1 MKTET
6 AIKILTRY
14 IKGLSVMES
23 EAVAENKNA
32 DAEHYRTDRVALE
45 LARNSLLKRKE

>member
-14 IKGLSVMES
+14 IKGLSAMES
-23 EAVAENKNA
+23 EAVANHENA

-45 LARNSLLKRKE
+45 IAKNSLLKRKE